1 MLSLMK
7 KKKMPIEKQK
17 PIKESN
23 YVVVDTELT
32 GLDERHDSI
41 ISIGAIKMH
50 GGRIDMGNTFYKLV
64 KPMTAIPRESI
75 IVHEITPSE
84 VMGEE
89 GIEKVLSDFLG
100 FCGNDIIVGHFTSI
114 DLSFINR
121 EVKRIYGSPMQNPV
135 LDTFVIYEWLRA
147 RGQIA
152 CPQHYKLYEIAK
164 CLGVPVNGAHNAIMD
179 AFTTAQVFQRFIPML
194 IETGIEQ
201 IHDLLRVGNP
211 LRGGDRLRVTG
222 EISNF

>member
-1 MLSLMK
+1 MLSL
-7 KKKMPIEKQK
+7 
-17 PIKESN
+17 IKEKRVYAGKQRLITGEN

-32 GLDERHDSI
+32 GLDEKRDSI

-50 GGRIDMGNTFYKLV
+50 GGRIDMGNTFYRLV
-64 KPMTAIPRESI
+64 KPKTKIRRESI

-84 VMGEE
+84 VMGEQ
-89 GIEKVLSDFLG
+89 GIGKVLSDFLR
-100 FCGNDIIVGHFTSI
+100 FCGDDIIIGHFTSI

-121 EVKRIYGSPMQNPV
+121 EKKRVYGPPIQNPV

-194 IETGIEQ
+194 IAAGIEKTE
-201 IHDLLRVGNP
+201 DLLRVGNP
-211 LRGGDRLRVTG
+211 LRGGESLRVTS